1 MAHRFLLDANLPRMA
16 VDAVRDAGHLA
27 EFARD
32 IGLGGAS
39 DATIAAHARATR
51 AALVTRD
58 LDFADVRQYPPEHY
72 EGIVVLR
79 LSDNAVASE
88 IAGAVRRFVSADEFL
103 RELRGRLA
111 IVEHDRVRFR
121 PPLPDR

>member
-1 MAHRFLLDANLPRMA
+1 MP
-16 VDAVRDAGHLA
+16 GTWP
-27 EFARD
+27 
-32 IGLGGAS
+32 S
-39 DATIAAHARATR
+39 SPATSGSVARATR

-79 LSDNAVASE
+79 LSDDAVASE
-88 IAGAVRRFVSADEFL
+88 IAAAVRRFVSADDFL